1 MKLKSLAVLATSSL
15 LLTTVFTAVPEAVAD
30 DMPSMQSA
38 PSTNGNSDA
47 SGMSTQPGNTMQQDN
62 GLNQSSQA
70 QPGINFSNT
79 PNATEMPN
87 QPNNNDSIGSLDSNM
102 NSLSPPTANNDD
114 TSGKP
119 SLDTATGDDDY

>member
-15 LLTTVFTAVPEAVAD
+15 LLTTVFTAVSNAVAD
-30 DMPSMQSA
+30 DMSSMQSA
-38 PSTNGNSDA
+38 PSTSGNSDA
-47 SGMSTQPGNTMQQDN
+47 SGMSMQPGNTMQQDN
-62 GLNQSSQA
+62 GLNQNSQA

-79 PNATEMPN
+79 PNATET
-87 QPNNNDSIGSLDSNM
+87 PNNNDSIGSLDSNM